1 MAVPTW
7 RSRRLARLGI
17 AVWLCLAA
25 AILAVAA
32 HAAPVNPAPDQN
44 PAHDVSAQ
52 GLKPDDTRG
61 LASVQLT
68 GDLNRELLRQLNAVR
83 LRADL
88 PPLRRSRDLTE
99 AAVAHSRS
107 MAKYGYFSHT
117 SYDGSQFWQRVERYY
132 PAPPA
137 FRVYRVG
144 ENLMSGPASVSAA
157 KVIQSWMQSPPHREN
172 LLSRWAEVG
181 LGCVRA
187 PDAPGVF
194 DGQTVTIVTA
204 DFGTRG

>member
-1 MAVPTW
+1 MAVLTW

-17 AVWLCLAA
+17 AVWLCLAV

-32 HAAPVNPAPDQN
+32 HAAPVHPARDQN
-44 PAHDVSAQ
+44 PAHGGSAQ

-61 LASVQLT
+61 LAAVQLA
-68 GDLNRELLRQLNAVR
+68 GDLNLELLRQLNAVR
-83 LRADL
+83 LRAGL

-117 SYDGSQFWQRVERYY
+117 SYNGSLFWQRVERYY
-132 PAPPA
+132 AAPAA

-172 LLSRWAEVG
+172 LLSPWAEVG
-181 LGCVRA
+181 FGCVRA
-187 PDAPGVF
+187 IDAPGIF
-194 DGQTVTIVTA
+194 DGDTVAIVTA
-204 DFGTRG
+204 DFGTRS